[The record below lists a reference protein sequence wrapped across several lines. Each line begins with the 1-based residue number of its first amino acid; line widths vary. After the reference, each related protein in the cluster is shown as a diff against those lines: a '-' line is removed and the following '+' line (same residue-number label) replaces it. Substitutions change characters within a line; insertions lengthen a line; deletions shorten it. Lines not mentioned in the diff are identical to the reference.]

1 MSPQSKS
8 GHSNK
13 FMIGLAASD
22 WGCVVLLVVTLF
34 DFYYIH
40 HIYHIYHIHI
50 FIRRIG
56 LSV

>member
-1 MSPQSKS
+1 
-8 GHSNK
+8 
-13 FMIGLAASD
+13 MIGLAASD